1 MEYIFTL
8 KYRLADAAGDSDEL
22 VERLAAAGCD
32 DSLIGIGAPGRI
44 ALEFTRAAHSARE
57 AMLSAL
63 ADVKRAIPSAS
74 LVEASP
80 DFVGLSDVAE
90 VVGVTRQNMR
100 KLMLNSC
107 GFPAPVH
114 EGSAAVWHLA
124 DVLSW
129 LDAKGTYTFE
139 KSILEVAKMAMQLN
153 FARSS
158 RQNASGIPKDIWEL
172 TA

>member
-8 KYRLADAAGDSDEL
+8 KYLLIEDDGNPDEL

-32 DSLIGIGAPGRI
+32 DSLIGLGIPGRI
-44 ALEFTRAAHSARE
+44 ALEFTREADSARE

-63 ADVKRAIPSAS
+63 ADVKRAIPTARMI
-74 LVEASP
+74 EAVP

-100 KLMLNSC
+100 KLMVNAKS
-107 GFPAPVH
+107 FPIPVH

-124 DVLSW
+124 EILSW
-129 LDAKGTYTFE
+129 LDAKGSYQFD
-139 KSILEVAKMAMQLN
+139 KSILEVAQTAMQLN
-153 FARSS
+153 FAKES
-158 RQNASGIPKDIWEL
+158 RRQASNIGSDIWEL